1 MSFSVRQQLF
11 FWGILLI
18 VSIILLSFIGNILLP
33 FVAGTALAY
42 LLDPLAD
49 RLQRVGLNRLWAV
62 IFISFI
68 FILIFVPLAV
78 FIFANLFFVKVDH
91 FSFFTQSFF

>member
-1 MSFSVRQQLF
+1 MNFSIRQQLS

-33 FVAGTALAY
+33 FLAGTALAY

-49 RLQRVGLNRLWAV
+49 RLQRIGFNRLWAV

-68 FILIFVPLAV
+68 FILIFAP
-78 FIFANLFFVKVDH
+78 
-91 FSFFTQSFF
+91 

>member
-1 MSFSVRQQLF
+1 MIFSVRQQLF

-33 FVAGTALAY
+33 FVVGTALAY

-49 RLQRVGLNRLWAV
+49 RLQRVGFNRLWAV
-62 IFISFI
+62 IFISII
-68 FILIFVPLAV
+68 FILILAP
-78 FIFANLFFVKVDH
+78 
-91 FSFFTQSFF
+91 